1 MKVLLLYV
9 LLCVQFFSCAQVHS
23 ISKKMIA
30 TYTVHNPG
38 NIAVDDSGNELNG
51 KNIIPVVYLE
61 TTSKDLHLEKAL
73 LDKSE
78 YVVTQQLVS
87 SQPYLAGINFKT
99 NEKVMAQPDKNNF
112 LWRIEIA
119 PISLKTNSEY
129 QIDTIILKGKY
140 QGKVFEQKITDWIE
154 LSELPTY

>member
-9 LLCVQFFSCAQVHS
+9 LLCVQFFSCAQVHH
-23 ISKKMIA
+23 ISQKTIA
-30 TYTVHNPG
+30 TYTVHIPG
-38 NIAVDDSGNELNG
+38 NIAVDASGNELNAR
-51 KNIIPVVYLE
+51 NIIAVIYLE
-61 TTSKDLHLEKAL
+61 TSSKNLNVVKAL
-73 LDKSE
+73 LNKSE
-78 YVVTQQLVS
+78 YTVTQQLVN
-87 SQPYLAGINFKT
+87 SQPYIAGINFKT
-99 NEKVMAQPDKNNF
+99 NEKVMVQPDKNNF